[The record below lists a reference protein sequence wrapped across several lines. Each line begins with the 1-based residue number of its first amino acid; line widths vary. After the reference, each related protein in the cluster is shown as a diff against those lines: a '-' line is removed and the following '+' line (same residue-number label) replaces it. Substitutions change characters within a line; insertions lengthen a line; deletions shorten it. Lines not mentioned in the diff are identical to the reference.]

1 MDTGELTQFVDWI
14 RNYSSQNGLYIPS
27 SEEYLEAKFSI
38 DKEIEKHQERKEQA
52 RREQLQKDRE
62 EKIKPLIKYPCPSNL
77 WEMTE
82 EMFDNFHRGAKAA
95 YDEEV
100 EAIRKAEE
108 ERQKREKEEA
118 AERERQRKENE
129 RLKAEA
135 AIKEKR
141 NLELRPYVVFIRDYN
156 KMVSLPQDEYQ
167 KELDD
172 VKKAAEIQWEHDRKE
187 REAIEKKAA
196 EEKAKAEAKLKEER
210 EARMKA
216 EAAVAEI
223 KRQEEEQ
230 ARIEAEKAEAEL
242 KSADSDKILLVVS
255 ELYFVRT
262 KKRDFKSASS
272 KKIYS
277 EISAKIEEMENM
289 LSDYEKK
296 IRK

>member
-95 YDEEV
+95 YDEEIA
-100 EAIRKAEE
+100 AIQKAEE

-118 AERERQRKENE
+118 DERERQRKENE

-135 AIKEKR
+135 EAREKEIAAER
-141 NLELRPYVVFIRDYN
+141 A
-156 KMVSLPQDEYQ
+156 
-167 KELDD
+167 
-172 VKKAAEIQWEHDRKE
+172 KAAEIAKKAEAKARKE

-216 EAAVAEI
+216 EAAVAEA
-223 KRQEEEQ
+223 KRQQEEQ
-230 ARIEAEKAEAEL
+230 ARIDAEKAEAEL